1 MGGDVSGN
9 IWGSAGDHIDSYG
22 NWFIRLENREQEAWR
37 EGLSNPIF
45 QQADPGAFDPNTAI
59 NNMTS
64 PRISLQNAVFN
75 LNTDD
80 DWNTAIGNVAT
91 KINSVKSLGV
101 NAFSKANRWSMDN
114 NSQLRTDFN
123 AAVDE
128 AVQVANDGMNEA
140 LGEAVEAIDDVSAA
154 EEQAREESEY
164 NANVA
169 KTEAGEVV
177 TEGAN
182 SSFDFSDAVPVS
194 GVRRPTDVLDHAS
207 VQASLDAALGM
218 TGSASSPIPSR
229 FFNSATDTLQAAVG
243 DIIGDASK
251 TDLLDLFTSALT
263 EAKTVLN
270 DADTVTLIT
279 NMVTSFEDELT
290 PQLNRAFNR
299 FAGGM
304 VDINAVEG
312 SAFLIGMSN
321 IERENVL
328 AVTKFRNELTMEIFR
343 SSYDKFITSA
353 MQMFQQYLEFYLR
366 EKLAFVGLYEQSMS
380 KYIQTFST
388 LFSRHLETYTRSYNT
403 TITNIQDI
411 GQKGV
416 GLTSDYVGK
425 SVSLLQQGLNELF
438 KGHIE
443 AKLQTYGS
451 EDKMLLGGTAQIAD
465 NDYKRISAIAT
476 DAQAAYTVYNR
487 EIETKTYYNNDL
499 LRRRKERN
507 NWRLDTMLRSANVL
521 VAGKANTSPGQA
533 PPSQGEKALA
543 GAAVGA
549 EVGAS
554 VGGTKGAAIGSGI
567 GFAVGYFS

>member
-1 MGGDVSGN
+1 
-9 IWGSAGDHIDSYG
+9 
-22 NWFIRLENREQEAWR
+22 
-37 EGLSNPIF
+37 
-45 QQADPGAFDPNTAI
+45 
-59 NNMTS
+59 
-64 PRISLQNAVFN
+64 
-75 LNTDD
+75 
-80 DWNTAIGNVAT
+80 
-91 KINSVKSLGV
+91 
-101 NAFSKANRWSMDN
+101 
-114 NSQLRTDFN
+114 
-123 AAVDE
+123 
-128 AVQVANDGMNEA
+128 
-140 LGEAVEAIDDVSAA
+140 IDDVSAA

-507 NWRLDTMLRSANVL
+507 
-521 VAGKANTSPGQA
+521 
-533 PPSQGEKALA
+533 
-543 GAAVGA
+543 
-549 EVGAS
+549 
-554 VGGTKGAAIGSGI
+554 
-567 GFAVGYFS
+567 